1 MIGQLAAAFGLLT
14 RLPVG
19 RFRGAGGGPDQASC
33 IWAYPVAGAAV
44 GALGG
49 GVFWVGVTLGMT
61 PLLSAGWA
69 LAALVLATGGLH
81 EDGLADTAD
90 GFGGGA
96 TRERKLEILRDS
108 RIGSFGAIALILSL
122 GIRAAAIAASATP
135 IAAMIVSGALGRAAM
150 IAILLALKPARTD
163 GMAASLGRV
172 APTPAAI
179 GLALAMLATV
189 CLLSPPMALRAMV
202 LTLASLTAMAM
213 LAKRQIGGYTG
224 DVLGATETVVECVV
238 LSGLAV

>member
-19 RFRGAGGGPDQASC
+19 RFRAAGGGPDPASC
-33 IWAYPVAGAAV
+33 VWAYPVAGAAV

-49 GVFWVGVTLGMT
+49 GVFWVGVRLGMA
-61 PLLSAGWA
+61 PLLAAGWA

-122 GIRAAAIAASATP
+122 GIRATAIAASATP
-135 IAAMIVSGALGRAAM
+135 VASMVAAGALGRAAM
-150 IAILLALKPARTD
+150 IGILLALKPARAD

-179 GLALAMLATV
+179 GLALAMLVTV
-189 CLLSPPMALRAMV
+189 SLLSPPMAFRAMAV
-202 LTLASLTAMAM
+202 TLASLTAMAM

-224 DVLGATETVVECVV
+224 DVLGATDIVVECVV